1 MAATTITEGLNGIAR
16 SDLSGLQKRIEA
28 LRQEAEK
35 QLKLRAEAIAKL
47 SADELMA
54 ALETAQRR
62 KT

>member
-1 MAATTITEGLNGIAR
+1 MAATITEGLNGIAR
-16 SDLSGLQKRIEA
+16 SDLSGLQQRIEA

-35 QLKLRAEAIAKL
+35 LKLRAEAIARM

-54 ALETAQRR
+54 ELETAQKR

>member
-1 MAATTITEGLNGIAR
+1 MAATITEGLNGIAR
-16 SDLSGLQKRIEA
+16 ADFSGVQKRIEA

-54 ALETAQRR
+54 ALETAQKR

>member
-1 MAATTITEGLNGIAR
+1 MAATITEGLNGIAR

-28 LRQEAEK
+28 LRAEAEK
-35 QLKLRAEAIAKL
+35 QLKLRAEALARM